1 MALKRVAGTAY
12 VLRDGVQYSVQGE
25 LTINPLSRIRE
36 PVVGVDGVHGFKE
49 TAQAPSISV
58 KVTKDEKLSLKA
70 FENVTNSTI
79 TAEIPDGT
87 VYVLT
92 EAFQSGELAYSAD
105 DGGVSITFHGRECKE
120 IGA

>member
-12 VLRDGVQYSVQGE
+12 VFRDGVQYAVQGE
-25 LTINPLSRIRE
+25 LTISPLSRTRE
-36 PVVGVDGVHGFKE
+36 PVTGVDGVHGYKE
-49 TAQAPSISV
+49 VPRSPSISL

-70 FENVTNSTI
+70 FEGVTNSTV
-79 TAEIPDGT
+79 TAEIADGT

-92 EAFQSGELAYSAD
+92 EAFQSGDLDYSND
-105 DGGVSITFHGRECKE
+105 DGGVTITFNGADCKE